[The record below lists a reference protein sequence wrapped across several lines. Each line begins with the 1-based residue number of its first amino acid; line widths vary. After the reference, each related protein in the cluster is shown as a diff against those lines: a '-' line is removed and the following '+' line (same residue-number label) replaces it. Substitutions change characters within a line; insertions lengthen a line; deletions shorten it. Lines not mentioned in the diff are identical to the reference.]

1 MFDLSTRFIRI
12 TTSIIL
18 YNHYRNSVLFSE
30 MCFLLFFMGRKTE
43 MIQHSG
49 TNANTKSHF
58 LFSFVCRG
66 ADSQAMDRDGRTAL
80 QYAIDSGTSDE
91 DILALLEDHSR

>member
-12 TTSIIL
+12 TTSIII
-18 YNHYRNSVLFSE
+18 YNHHQSSVLFSE
-30 MCFLLFFMGRKTE
+30 VCFLLFFVGRTLNDPAKLQE
-43 MIQHSG
+43 CK
-49 TNANTKSHF
+49 TKSHF

-80 QYAIDSGTSDE
+80 QYAIDGGTSDE

>member
-1 MFDLSTRFIRI
+1 MLSAF
-12 TTSIIL
+12 L
-18 YNHYRNSVLFSE
+18 YGKN
-30 MCFLLFFMGRKTE
+30 TE
-43 MIQHSG
+43 MIQQSG
-49 TNANTKSHF
+49 RNANTKSHF

-80 QYAIDSGTSDE
+80 QYAIDGGTSDE

>member
-12 TTSIIL
+12 TTSIII
-18 YNHYRNSVLFSE
+18 YNHHQSSVLFSE
-30 MCFLLFFMGRKTE
+30 VCFLLFFV
-43 MIQHSG
+43 SV
-49 TNANTKSHF
+49 
-58 LFSFVCRG
+58 VCRG

-80 QYAIDSGTSDE
+80 QYAIDGGTSDE